1 MYYLSVM
8 CIGNMDLA
16 IKLNHKALEIFPDD
30 SQLWHDRSLIIKNFD
45 GDKDNLKDD
54 GAFNIDFNSKRD
66 AIGEDIN
73 LSPQDYIDYDYFDN
87 LVNIIFNKFS
97 VKTG

>member
-8 CIGNMDLA
+8 YIGNMDLA

-30 SQLWHDRSLIIKNFD
+30 SQLWSDRSLIIKNFD
-45 GDKDNLKDD
+45 KNNNDLKDD
-54 GAFNIDFNSKRD
+54 KVLDIDFNSKKD

-87 LVNIIFNKFS
+87 LVNIIFNKFT
-97 VKTG
+97 VKTS